1 MRRLSAT
8 PAACTG
14 HPRTRTPTMTAPSPA
29 RTAAEE
35 ATNTT
40 GAADLDATLAS
51 LRPDGAGRWVADRH
65 MGPGGA
71 AGLDRVHGGEMI
83 AHAVT
88 LAQAQSGGRLCKSI
102 NIVFA
107 REARWELPT

>member
-8 PAACTG
+8 PAACAG
-14 HPRTRTPTMTAPSPA
+14 HTRTTAPAMTAPSPA
-29 RTAAEE
+29 TTAGEE
-35 ATNTT
+35 ATTAANASNAAGT
-40 GAADLDATLAS
+40 ADLDATLDS
-51 LRPDGAGRWVADRH
+51 LRPDGGGRWVADRH

-88 LAQAQSGGRLCKSI
+88 VAQAQSGGRLCTSV
-102 NIVFA
+102 NIVF
-107 REARWELPT
+107 